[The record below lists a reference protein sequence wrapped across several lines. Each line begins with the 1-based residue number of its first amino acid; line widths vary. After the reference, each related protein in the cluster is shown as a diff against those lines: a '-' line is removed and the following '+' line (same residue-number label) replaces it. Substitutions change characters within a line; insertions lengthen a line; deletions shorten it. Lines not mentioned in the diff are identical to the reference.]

1 MHHGHSHDGG
11 KCAHSH
17 GSGGGGGGGGFFNVG
32 FGDDDESKQKLMMR
46 PPPMMMQTGDAS
58 NNGSG
63 MTPMMMMM
71 PQQMTPQMMEFA
83 KKMHEQRQ
91 ILMKEFM
98 EQGGNSN
105 PQAVQ
110 DLMTKASQIQAQAM
124 AQFKAASLASS
135 SSSSDNSSSAGQ
147 SINPSSLDILN
158 NKTNSSTTNKA
169 DSASNLLN
177 ANLNASKLD
186 ELINSNNSNK
196 NFQSGQPKKVKDQ
209 DEENKILDA
218 IANKDYSSL
227 NAIKATQYGVLDRLK
242 ELVESGECDPHKPDS
257 ENVYL
262 LHWAAINNRL
272 DIAKYLI
279 SLGCDVDQIG
289 GELESTP
296 LNWAARSGHVMMVIL
311 LMQSGANP
319 KLLDIE
325 GFSTIHLATMFAHSN
340 VVAYLLVHGVDVI
353 NSFDLLFLKII
364 SLTILALKLLL
375 VKKFLKY

>member
-17 GSGGGGGGGGFFNVG
+17 GGGGGGFHNVG
-32 FGDDDESKQKLMMR
+32 FGDEEDSKQKLMIR
-46 PPPMMMQTGDAS
+46 PPPLMMQTGDAGNS
-58 NNGSG
+58 GSG
-63 MTPMMMMM
+63 MTPMMMM
-71 PQQMTPQMMEFA
+71 PPQMTPQMMEFA

-124 AQFKAASLASS
+124 AQFKAASLANNSN
-135 SSSSDNSSSAGQ
+135 SSDQSSLSGQPVNSSSMD
-147 SINPSSLDILN
+147 LLN
-158 NKTNSSTTNKA
+158 NKTNSSSNNKT

-186 ELINSNNSNK
+186 ELINSNKNS
-196 NFQSGQPKKVKDQ
+196 QSGQPKKVKDQ

-218 IANKDYSSL
+218 ISKKDYSSL

-272 DIAKYLI
+272 EIAKYLI
-279 SLGCDVDQIG
+279 SLGCEVDQVG

-296 LNWAARSGHVMMVIL
+296 LNWAARSGHVMMAIL
-311 LMQSGANP
+311 LIQNGANP
-319 KLLDIE
+319 KLFDIE

-340 VVAYLLVHGVDVI
+340 VVAYLLVQGVDVI
-353 NSFDLLFLKII
+353 I
-364 SLTILALKLLL
+364 
-375 VKKFLKY
+375 KFIFKF

>member
-11 KCAHSH
+11 KCGHSH
-17 GSGGGGGGGGFFNVG
+17 GGGGGGFFNVG
-32 FGDDDESKQKLMMR
+32 FGDEDESKQKLMMR

-58 NNGSG
+58 NNGGGPG
-63 MTPMMMMM
+63 MAPMMMMM
-71 PQQMTPQMMEFA
+71 PPQMTPQMMEFA

-124 AQFKAASLASS
+124 AQFKAASLANNSNS
-135 SSSSDNSSSAGQ
+135 LDNSGQPSNSSSLDHL
-147 SINPSSLDILN
+147 INKSNSTATIPTA
-158 NKTNSSTTNKA
+158 NKT

-186 ELINSNNSNK
+186 ELINNNN
-196 NFQSGQPKKVKDQ
+196 NNNRNLQSGQPKKVKDQ

-218 IANKDYSSL
+218 IAKKDYSSL

-242 ELVESGECDPHKPDS
+242 ELVDSGECDPHKPDS

-296 LNWAARSGHVMMVIL
+296 LNWAARSGHVMMAIL
-311 LMQSGANP
+311 LIQNGANP
-319 KLLDIE
+319 KLFDIE

-340 VVAYLLVHGVDVI
+340 VVAYLLVQGVDVI
-353 NSFDLLFLKII
+353 I
-364 SLTILALKLLL
+364 
-375 VKKFLKY
+375 